1 MKLLCSL
8 ILALCILFSFASCA
22 WGVLP
27 EPSEAPTTEALTE
40 PPSTAPATDPPTAPP
55 ATEAPTEP
63 PKRRKIDLETAVGNT
78 DGNTYSNTVI
88 GAICTLDED
97 WYVMSEEELVEY
109 YAYSIES
116 YKDYYKQILENQ
128 GSPIIFSAM
137 TYDALD
143 AISITLY
150 RSSYFAH
157 LTGGEPRIAE
167 MMLSN
172 QKRQSPDLGI
182 EIDELETSTATLAG
196 QEHACVVLSGWVG
209 EQPLY
214 MKTVVVYTDQY
225 TYFVTVQSPFE
236 DRCDELLQYFKSP
249 F

>member
-8 ILALCILFSFASCA
+8 VLTLCVLLSFASCA
-22 WGVLP
+22 WSILP
-27 EPSEAPTTEALTE
+27 EPSETLTIKAPIE
-40 PPSTAPATDPPTAPP
+40 PLSTAPATEAPTAPP
-55 ATEAPTEP
+55 TTEAPTEP
-63 PKRRKIDLETAVGNT
+63 PKRQRIDMETAVGST

-88 GAICTLDED
+88 GTICTLDED
-97 WYVMSEEELVEY
+97 WYVLNKEELVDY

-116 YKDYYKQILENQ
+116 YEDYYKQILENQ

-143 AISITLY
+143 VISITLY

-167 MMLSN
+167 KMLSN
-172 QKRQSPDLGI
+172 QKRQAPSLGI
-182 EIDELETSTATLAG
+182 EIDELGTDTVTLAG
-196 QEHACVVLSGWVG
+196 QEHACVILSGWIG

-214 MKTVVVYTDQY
+214 METVVVYTDQY
-225 TYFVTVQSPFE
+225 TYFVTVQCLFE

-249 F
+249 L